1 MTPKQSLVLALHAT
15 SRGFG
20 YVLFEGPFAPH
31 DWGGVV
37 ARRRESTVCLNK
49 LDKLLDRFTPECLIL
64 EEYGQG
70 TSARHKRLTQL
81 YRSITNVAVS
91 RSIEVF
97 VYTKAQIQACFV
109 AVGARTRHEIA
120 DAIARQFEM
129 FRHKLP
135 KLRKP
140 WQSEQ
145 RGMALFS
152 AIALILTHYHL
163 GASQL
168 FDDLLHEAPK

>member
-1 MTPKQSLVLALHAT
+1 MTPKSSLVLALHAT

-31 DWGGVV
+31 DWGAVTV
-37 ARRRESTVCLNK
+37 RNNKSTTCLGK
-49 LDKLLDRFTPECLIL
+49 LEKLLDRFMPECLVL
-64 EEYGQG
+64 EEY
-70 TSARHKRLTQL
+70 ARGVSQRHQRLTRL
-81 YRSITNVAVS
+81 YRSMASLAAT

-97 VYTKAQIQACFV
+97 VYAKAQIQACF
-109 AVGARTRHEIA
+109 ASVGARTRHEIA
-120 DAIARQFEM
+120 DAIARQFDM

-135 KLRKP
+135 KMRRP

-152 AIALILTHYHL
+152 AIALVLTHYRL

-168 FDDLLHEAPK
+168 FDDLLHGQPE

>member
-1 MTPKQSLVLALHAT
+1 MTPKNSLVLALHAT

-31 DWGGVV
+31 DWGAVT
-37 ARRRESTVCLNK
+37 ARNNKSTTCLER
-49 LDKLLDRFTPECLIL
+49 LEKLLDRFTPECLIL
-64 EEYGQG
+64 EEYGRGLSQ
-70 TSARHKRLTQL
+70 RRQRLTRL
-81 YRSITNVAVS
+81 YRSMASVAAT
-91 RSIEVF
+91 RSIDVF

-109 AVGARTRHEIA
+109 TAGARTRHEIA
-120 DAIARQFEM
+120 DTIARQFEI

-135 KLRKP
+135 KARKP

-152 AIALILTHYHL
+152 AIALILTHYRF

-168 FDDLLHEAPK
+168 FNDLLRDAPG

>member
-1 MTPKQSLVLALHAT
+1 MTSKNSLILALHAT

-31 DWGGVV
+31 DWG
-37 ARRRESTVCLNK
+37 AITVKNNKSIACLDR
-49 LDKLLDRFTPECLIL
+49 LEKLLDRFTPECLIL
-64 EEYGQG
+64 EESGQG
-70 TSARHKRLTQL
+70 VTRRHQRLTRL
-81 YRSITNVAVS
+81 YRSMASVAGS
-91 RSIEVF
+91 RSIDVF

-109 AVGARTRHEIA
+109 PVGARTRHEIA
-120 DAIARQFEM
+120 DAIARQFEV

-135 KLRKP
+135 KIRRP

-152 AIALILTHYHL
+152 AIALILTHYRL
-163 GASQL
+163 GATQL
-168 FDDLLHEAPK
+168 FSDILHES